1 MGNKFID
8 FNDTVEGA
16 KCDVT
21 TRKQTFRR
29 CGAVKDP
36 IANEIVS
43 TYSLDKNATV
53 EVIESLSLTEEEL
66 KYRKEKN
73 IHNDVGDTIIAD
85 AIKLYVQGIG
95 NCLKFTAKEGVSG
108 RHGAQL
114 TRTKHRTIGTI
125 QVPLAIYRK
134 QLGYSP
140 NSNLIE
146 QK

>member
-1 MGNKFID
+1 MENKYID

-16 KCDVT
+16 KCDVAA
-21 TRKQTFRR
+21 RKQTFRR
-29 CGAVKDP
+29 GGLVKDP
-36 IANEIVS
+36 IANKIVS

-66 KYRKEKN
+66 TYRKEKN
-73 IHNDVGDTIIAD
+73 IHNNVGDTIVAD
-85 AIKLYVQGIG
+85 AIKLYVQGVG
-95 NCLKFTAKEGVSG
+95 NCLKFDVKEGVSG

-125 QVPLAIYRK
+125 QVPLAIYAKR
-134 QLGYSP
+134 LGYSP
-140 NSNLIE
+140 NSNVIE